1 MASKR
6 TKKATIACIILSIL
20 HALCLLGPFLYYL
33 PAAFIAGEIVEK
45 ISLGLST
52 ILCIVLA
59 LISLVVDTRHKA
71 GLHKSIIWVLILAIT
86 LSFAHIRPFIYIMAG
101 VSILDELI
109 LVPLKEHFRAIKI
122 TNKEIDKAMNR

>member
-6 TKKATIACIILSIL
+6 TKKAAAACIILGIL

-45 ISLGLST
+45 ISLGLTT

-59 LISLVVDTRHKA
+59 LISLVVDASHKA
-71 GLHKSIIWVLILAIT
+71 GLHKSIVWVLILAIT